1 MAGGWAF
8 VGTGSGGTTTP
19 GGSDTN
25 IQFNNNGSFKGSALL
40 TTDGSGSLSA
50 STHVSASTYYGDGSN
65 LTGVTASAV
74 QVADGPEYS
83 LQFRFDTPVS
93 GDLSGSSDLLW
104 DTGTKDL
111 LVSGNVR
118 IHEDYEFYGDIEGS
132 VRFPAQNDEGA
143 TISKG
148 QVIYIKGVSG
158 QTPTVALAAC
168 DDTNKMPAFGLAGAD
183 AAQGAAVQ
191 IVTFGSL
198 KNLNLATLYGKTFS
212 VGDTVFVETGSGGT
226 SGSLT
231 NVRPKGASNFIQNM
245 GEVVRNGGGGDG
257 QIKITG
263 PGRANATPNLDK
275 GYLFVGDDTNCS
287 TADNTLFI
295 SSSANL
301 VGINNT
307 NPDHALSVTGDI
319 SASINISGSGLYVT
333 NAYVSSVPADRV
345 LVSTTDGKVT
355 SHSPFTFSSDVLSVP
370 TITASVG
377 IEVTSSTNGSINI
390 GEGVNYNYDGI
401 RRLDIFENEF
411 RLNTTQFY
419 QAMSPVKTSNFDVRN
434 FQVFP
439 VNTHSGVVTGTLPGL
454 TSDDDVGVTFTIKD
468 SEGSGSTNN
477 VVIAASGSQKID
489 TASQLKIEVNFGAA
503 TLTAISGTS
512 DYFWSIISTSPQ
524 EIEMALV
531 LENGIW
537 KLQAAGA
544 TSTVIWS
551 VDFSAVSDHDFLST
565 ATLSLGGVTF
575 TAENS
580 ANASQFEVASGVLKI
595 DPNSLTA
602 HSNNLYNAPVLKG
615 SYSDLMAFAASGAY
629 DVEKTYVMRAILTS
643 AINPAA
649 GGPIVGIRTDS
660 TTNNEDLS
668 MQTSGASY
676 RFSKGAARYQDR
688 DRSLT
693 AVTGTVR
700 NLSVVY
706 GQRSAF
712 SGLAGAT
719 DTNEGEPF
727 GGGAIYA
734 GYVDNVTNATGYNWL
749 SPPPSAL
756 DLSDASA
763 QAYVGAWYYSG
774 TDFGVF
780 SFQRLELHEVG

>member
-111 LVSGNVR
+111 LVTGNVR
-118 IHEDYEFYGDIEGS
+118 IHEDYEFYGDLEGA
-132 VRFPAQNDEGA
+132 VRFPAKNDEGA

-148 QVIYIKGVSG
+148 QAIYIKGVSG

-319 SASINISGSGLYVT
+319 SASINISGSGLYAT

-411 RLNTTQFY
+411 KLNTTQFY

-439 VNTHSGVVTGTLPGL
+439 VNTSGSVVTGTLPGL

-512 DYFWSIISTSPQ
+512 DYFWSIISTSP
-524 EIEMALV
+524 
-531 LENGIW
+531 
-537 KLQAAGA
+537 
-544 TSTVIWS
+544 
-551 VDFSAVSDHDFLST
+551 
-565 ATLSLGGVTF
+565 
-575 TAENS
+575 
-580 ANASQFEVASGVLKI
+580 
-595 DPNSLTA
+595 
-602 HSNNLYNAPVLKG
+602 
-615 SYSDLMAFAASGAY
+615 
-629 DVEKTYVMRAILTS
+629 
-643 AINPAA
+643 
-649 GGPIVGIRTDS
+649 
-660 TTNNEDLS
+660 
-668 MQTSGASY
+668 
-676 RFSKGAARYQDR
+676 
-688 DRSLT
+688 
-693 AVTGTVR
+693 
-700 NLSVVY
+700 
-706 GQRSAF
+706 
-712 SGLAGAT
+712 
-719 DTNEGEPF
+719 
-727 GGGAIYA
+727 
-734 GYVDNVTNATGYNWL
+734 
-749 SPPPSAL
+749 
-756 DLSDASA
+756 
-763 QAYVGAWYYSG
+763 
-774 TDFGVF
+774 
-780 SFQRLELHEVG
+780 

>member
-111 LVSGNVR
+111 LVTGNVR
-118 IHEDYEFYGDIEGS
+118 IHEDYEFYGDLEGA
-132 VRFPAQNDEGA
+132 VRFPAKNDEGA

-148 QVIYIKGVSG
+148 QAIYIKGVSG

-168 DDTNKMPAFGLAGAD
+168 DDINKMPAFGLAGAD

-319 SASINISGSGLYVT
+319 SASINISGSGLYAT

-411 RLNTTQFY
+411 KLNTTQFY

-512 DYFWSIISTSPQ
+512 DYFWSIISTSP
-524 EIEMALV
+524 
-531 LENGIW
+531 
-537 KLQAAGA
+537 
-544 TSTVIWS
+544 
-551 VDFSAVSDHDFLST
+551 
-565 ATLSLGGVTF
+565 
-575 TAENS
+575 
-580 ANASQFEVASGVLKI
+580 
-595 DPNSLTA
+595 
-602 HSNNLYNAPVLKG
+602 
-615 SYSDLMAFAASGAY
+615 
-629 DVEKTYVMRAILTS
+629 
-643 AINPAA
+643 
-649 GGPIVGIRTDS
+649 
-660 TTNNEDLS
+660 
-668 MQTSGASY
+668 
-676 RFSKGAARYQDR
+676 
-688 DRSLT
+688 
-693 AVTGTVR
+693 
-700 NLSVVY
+700 
-706 GQRSAF
+706 
-712 SGLAGAT
+712 
-719 DTNEGEPF
+719 
-727 GGGAIYA
+727 
-734 GYVDNVTNATGYNWL
+734 
-749 SPPPSAL
+749 
-756 DLSDASA
+756 
-763 QAYVGAWYYSG
+763 
-774 TDFGVF
+774 
-780 SFQRLELHEVG
+780 

>member
-8 VGTGSGGTTTP
+8 VGTGSSGGTTTP

-25 IQFNNNGSFKGSALL
+25 IQFNNNGSFSGSALL

-50 STHVSASTYYGDGSN
+50 SVNISASAFYGDGSN

-74 QVADGPEYS
+74 QVADGPQYS

-93 GDLSGSSDLLW
+93 GDLSGSSDLTW

-111 LVSGNVR
+111 LVTGNVR

-148 QVIYIKGVSG
+148 QVIYIKGISG
-158 QTPTVALAAC
+158 QTPTIALAAC

-191 IVTFGSL
+191 VVTFGSL
-198 KNLNLATLYGKTFS
+198 KNLNLTTLYGKTFA
-212 VGDTVFVETGSGGT
+212 VGDTVYVETGSGGT

-319 SASINISGSGLYVT
+319 SASINISGSGLYAT

-345 LVSTTDGKVT
+345 LVSTTGGQIT
-355 SHSPFTFSSDVLSVP
+355 SHSPFTFSSDVLSAP

-377 IEVTSSTNGSINI
+377 IQTEALETTSSANGRISI
-390 GEGVNYNYDGI
+390 GEGISYNFDGTP
-401 RRLDIFENEF
+401 RLDIFENEF
-411 RLNTTQFY
+411 KLKTTQFY
-419 QAMSPVKTSNFDVRN
+419 QAISPVKTSNFDIRN

-439 VNTHSGVVTGTLPGL
+439 VNTSGSVVTGTLPGL
-454 TSDDDVGVTFTIKD
+454 TSDDDIGVTFTVKD
-468 SEGSGSTNN
+468 TEGSGSTNN
-477 VVIAASGSQKID
+477 VVIAASGSQEID
-489 TASQLKIEVNFGAA
+489 TASQLKIEVNFGSV
-503 TLTAISGTS
+503 TVSAISGAS
-512 DYFWSIISTSPQ
+512 DYFWSIISTSP
-524 EIEMALV
+524 
-531 LENGIW
+531 
-537 KLQAAGA
+537 
-544 TSTVIWS
+544 
-551 VDFSAVSDHDFLST
+551 
-565 ATLSLGGVTF
+565 
-575 TAENS
+575 
-580 ANASQFEVASGVLKI
+580 
-595 DPNSLTA
+595 
-602 HSNNLYNAPVLKG
+602 
-615 SYSDLMAFAASGAY
+615 
-629 DVEKTYVMRAILTS
+629 
-643 AINPAA
+643 
-649 GGPIVGIRTDS
+649 
-660 TTNNEDLS
+660 
-668 MQTSGASY
+668 
-676 RFSKGAARYQDR
+676 
-688 DRSLT
+688 
-693 AVTGTVR
+693 
-700 NLSVVY
+700 
-706 GQRSAF
+706 
-712 SGLAGAT
+712 
-719 DTNEGEPF
+719 
-727 GGGAIYA
+727 
-734 GYVDNVTNATGYNWL
+734 
-749 SPPPSAL
+749 
-756 DLSDASA
+756 
-763 QAYVGAWYYSG
+763 
-774 TDFGVF
+774 
-780 SFQRLELHEVG
+780 

>member
-8 VGTGSGGTTTP
+8 VGTGSSGGTTTP

-25 IQFNNNGSFKGSALL
+25 IQFNNNGSFSGSALL

-50 STHVSASTYYGDGSN
+50 SVNISASAFYGDASN

-411 RLNTTQFY
+411 KLNTTQFY

-512 DYFWSIISTSPQ
+512 DYFWSIISTSP
-524 EIEMALV
+524 
-531 LENGIW
+531 
-537 KLQAAGA
+537 
-544 TSTVIWS
+544 
-551 VDFSAVSDHDFLST
+551 
-565 ATLSLGGVTF
+565 
-575 TAENS
+575 
-580 ANASQFEVASGVLKI
+580 
-595 DPNSLTA
+595 
-602 HSNNLYNAPVLKG
+602 
-615 SYSDLMAFAASGAY
+615 
-629 DVEKTYVMRAILTS
+629 
-643 AINPAA
+643 
-649 GGPIVGIRTDS
+649 
-660 TTNNEDLS
+660 
-668 MQTSGASY
+668 
-676 RFSKGAARYQDR
+676 
-688 DRSLT
+688 
-693 AVTGTVR
+693 
-700 NLSVVY
+700 
-706 GQRSAF
+706 
-712 SGLAGAT
+712 
-719 DTNEGEPF
+719 
-727 GGGAIYA
+727 
-734 GYVDNVTNATGYNWL
+734 
-749 SPPPSAL
+749 
-756 DLSDASA
+756 
-763 QAYVGAWYYSG
+763 
-774 TDFGVF
+774 
-780 SFQRLELHEVG
+780 

>member
-83 LQFRFDTPVS
+83 LQFRYDTPVS

-118 IHEDYEFYGDIEGS
+118 LHEDYEFYGDIEGS

-148 QVIYIKGVSG
+148 QAIYIKGVSG

-168 DDTNKMPAFGLAGAD
+168 DDINKMPAFGLAGDD

-198 KNLNLATLYGKTFS
+198 KNLNLTTLYGKTFS

-355 SHSPFTFSSDVLSVP
+355 SHSPFTFSSDVLAVPDISASANISGSEVYVTNAYLSSVPANRVLVSTTDGKVTSHSPFTFTSDVLAVP
-370 TITASVG
+370 TITASIG
-377 IEVTSSTNGSINI
+377 IQTEGFEVTSSTNGSINI

-411 RLNTTQFY
+411 KLNTTQFY

-439 VNTHSGVVTGTLPGL
+439 VNTSGSVVTGTLPGL

-489 TASQLKIEVNFGAA
+489 TASQLKIEVNFGSV
-503 TLTAISGTS
+503 TVSAISGAS
-512 DYFWSIISTSPQ
+512 DYFWSIMSTSP
-524 EIEMALV
+524 
-531 LENGIW
+531 
-537 KLQAAGA
+537 
-544 TSTVIWS
+544 
-551 VDFSAVSDHDFLST
+551 
-565 ATLSLGGVTF
+565 
-575 TAENS
+575 
-580 ANASQFEVASGVLKI
+580 
-595 DPNSLTA
+595 
-602 HSNNLYNAPVLKG
+602 
-615 SYSDLMAFAASGAY
+615 
-629 DVEKTYVMRAILTS
+629 
-643 AINPAA
+643 
-649 GGPIVGIRTDS
+649 
-660 TTNNEDLS
+660 
-668 MQTSGASY
+668 
-676 RFSKGAARYQDR
+676 
-688 DRSLT
+688 
-693 AVTGTVR
+693 
-700 NLSVVY
+700 
-706 GQRSAF
+706 
-712 SGLAGAT
+712 
-719 DTNEGEPF
+719 
-727 GGGAIYA
+727 
-734 GYVDNVTNATGYNWL
+734 
-749 SPPPSAL
+749 
-756 DLSDASA
+756 
-763 QAYVGAWYYSG
+763 
-774 TDFGVF
+774 
-780 SFQRLELHEVG
+780 

>member
-8 VGTGSGGTTTP
+8 VGTGSSGGTTTP

-25 IQFNNNGSFKGSALL
+25 IQFNNNGSFSGSALL

-50 STHVSASTYYGDGSN
+50 SVNISASAFYGDGSN

-74 QVADGPEYS
+74 QVADGPQYS
-83 LQFRFDTPVS
+83 LQFRYDTPVS
-93 GDLSGSSDLLW
+93 GDLSGSSDLVW
-104 DTGTKDL
+104 NTGTKDL
-111 LVSGNVR
+111 IITGNVR
-118 IHEDYEFYGDIEGS
+118 IEEGYEFYGDIEGA

-143 TISKG
+143 AISKG
-148 QVIYIKGVSG
+148 QAIYIKGVSG

-191 IVTFGSL
+191 IITFGSL
-198 KNLNLATLYGKTFS
+198 QNLNLTTLYGKTFA
-212 VGDTVFVETGSGGT
+212 VGDTVYVETGSGGT

-275 GYLFVGDDTNCS
+275 GYLFVGDDTNSS
-287 TADNTLFI
+287 TADNTIFI

-319 SASINISGSGLYVT
+319 SASINISGSGLYATNAYVSSVPADRVLVSTTGGKVISHSPFTFSSDVLAVPDISASANISGSEVYVT
-333 NAYVSSVPADRV
+333 NAYVSSVPANRV

-411 RLNTTQFY
+411 RLKTTQFY

-439 VNTHSGVVTGTLPGL
+439 VNTNGSVVTGTLPGL
-454 TSDDDVGVTFTIKD
+454 TSDDDIGITFTVKD

-489 TASQLKIEVNFGAA
+489 TASQLKIEVNYGSA
-503 TLTAISGTS
+503 TVSAISGAS
-512 DYFWSIISTSPQ
+512 GYFWSIMSTSP
-524 EIEMALV
+524 
-531 LENGIW
+531 
-537 KLQAAGA
+537 
-544 TSTVIWS
+544 
-551 VDFSAVSDHDFLST
+551 
-565 ATLSLGGVTF
+565 
-575 TAENS
+575 
-580 ANASQFEVASGVLKI
+580 
-595 DPNSLTA
+595 
-602 HSNNLYNAPVLKG
+602 
-615 SYSDLMAFAASGAY
+615 
-629 DVEKTYVMRAILTS
+629 
-643 AINPAA
+643 
-649 GGPIVGIRTDS
+649 
-660 TTNNEDLS
+660 
-668 MQTSGASY
+668 
-676 RFSKGAARYQDR
+676 
-688 DRSLT
+688 
-693 AVTGTVR
+693 
-700 NLSVVY
+700 
-706 GQRSAF
+706 
-712 SGLAGAT
+712 
-719 DTNEGEPF
+719 
-727 GGGAIYA
+727 
-734 GYVDNVTNATGYNWL
+734 
-749 SPPPSAL
+749 
-756 DLSDASA
+756 
-763 QAYVGAWYYSG
+763 
-774 TDFGVF
+774 
-780 SFQRLELHEVG
+780 

>member
-83 LQFRFDTPVS
+83 LQFRYDTPVS
-93 GDLSGSSDLLW
+93 GDLSGSSDLVW
-104 DTGTKDL
+104 NTGTKDL
-111 LVSGNVR
+111 IITGNVR
-118 IHEDYEFYGDIEGS
+118 IHEDYEFYGDIEGA
-132 VRFPAQNDEGA
+132 VRFSAQNDEGA

-198 KNLNLATLYGKTFS
+198 QNLNFTTLYGKTFS

-355 SHSPFTFSSDVLSVP
+355 SHSPFTFISDVLAVPDISASANISGSEVYVTNAYVSSVPANRVLVSTTDGKVTSHSPFTFTSDVLAVP

-411 RLNTTQFY
+411 RLKTTQFY
-419 QAMSPVKTSNFDVRN
+419 QAVSPVKTSNFDVRN

-439 VNTHSGVVTGTLPGL
+439 VNTNGSVVTGTLPGL
-454 TSDDDVGVTFTIKD
+454 TSDDDIGITFTVKD

-489 TASQLKIEVNFGAA
+489 TASQLKIEVDFGAA

-512 DYFWSIISTSPQ
+512 GYFWSIISTSP
-524 EIEMALV
+524 
-531 LENGIW
+531 
-537 KLQAAGA
+537 
-544 TSTVIWS
+544 
-551 VDFSAVSDHDFLST
+551 
-565 ATLSLGGVTF
+565 
-575 TAENS
+575 
-580 ANASQFEVASGVLKI
+580 
-595 DPNSLTA
+595 
-602 HSNNLYNAPVLKG
+602 
-615 SYSDLMAFAASGAY
+615 
-629 DVEKTYVMRAILTS
+629 
-643 AINPAA
+643 
-649 GGPIVGIRTDS
+649 
-660 TTNNEDLS
+660 
-668 MQTSGASY
+668 
-676 RFSKGAARYQDR
+676 
-688 DRSLT
+688 
-693 AVTGTVR
+693 
-700 NLSVVY
+700 
-706 GQRSAF
+706 
-712 SGLAGAT
+712 
-719 DTNEGEPF
+719 
-727 GGGAIYA
+727 
-734 GYVDNVTNATGYNWL
+734 
-749 SPPPSAL
+749 
-756 DLSDASA
+756 
-763 QAYVGAWYYSG
+763 
-774 TDFGVF
+774 
-780 SFQRLELHEVG
+780 